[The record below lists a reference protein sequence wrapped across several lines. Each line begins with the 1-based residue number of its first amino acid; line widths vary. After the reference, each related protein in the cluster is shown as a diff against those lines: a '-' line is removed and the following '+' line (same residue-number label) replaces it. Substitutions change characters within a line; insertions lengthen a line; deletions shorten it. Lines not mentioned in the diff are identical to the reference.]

1 MEFELTITQDV
12 LRMMLFCMAICI
24 IGLHFMRLLQKH
36 DWHFT
41 AYISYLDGKFQ
52 WVPLIFVF
60 VPAACF
66 LLDYTILGIYTDIV
80 YLGAVS
86 LLYLPRK
93 KSGIGDIIWD
103 RRAKH
108 VLVISY
114 LISAGVIAPA
124 FAVPFEWARVLIP
137 SIVLVIMPLT
147 VPLAA
152 VIELPS
158 ERTQE
163 SRSMS
168 EVQHFIHDRY
178 KKRGFVVVGVPAGD
192 ECAKTKKILVEALS
206 PLGEV
211 VVSEDGCSDIKD
223 VVKLCSENM
232 NDKSAA
238 LVCENVTGL
247 KRLAD
252 GAYQLFDEFADDTD
266 DPGAILYGR
275 VDGDRYRAEI
285 EGFTDGGADFTFIP
299 PRGYAE
305 KFHTKLATERDL
317 ELLAGAL
324 SVAHRAGVNME
335 QLRNISKEVQ
345 E

>member
-1 MEFELTITQDV
+1 MSKIKIIPFSESKFNEDSPNIIRELLKLKYPQIAKFFYVNNKKKVSVYTTDAWGNLRVWNKGTFQFEL
-12 LRMMLFCMAICI
+12 C
-24 IGLHFMRLLQKH
+24 
-36 DWHFT
+36 
-41 AYISYLDGKFQ
+41 
-52 WVPLIFVF
+52 
-60 VPAACF
+60 
-66 LLDYTILGIYTDIV
+66 
-80 YLGAVS
+80 
-86 LLYLPRK
+86 
-93 KSGIGDIIWD
+93 
-103 RRAKH
+103 
-108 VLVISY
+108 
-114 LISAGVIAPA
+114 
-124 FAVPFEWARVLIP
+124 
-137 SIVLVIMPLT
+137 
-147 VPLAA
+147 
-152 VIELPS
+152 
-158 ERTQE
+158 
-163 SRSMS
+163 
-168 EVQHFIHDRY
+168 
-178 KKRGFVVVGVPAGD
+178 
-192 ECAKTKKILVEALS
+192 
-206 PLGEV
+206 
-211 VVSEDGCSDIKD
+211 
-223 VVKLCSENM
+223 ENM